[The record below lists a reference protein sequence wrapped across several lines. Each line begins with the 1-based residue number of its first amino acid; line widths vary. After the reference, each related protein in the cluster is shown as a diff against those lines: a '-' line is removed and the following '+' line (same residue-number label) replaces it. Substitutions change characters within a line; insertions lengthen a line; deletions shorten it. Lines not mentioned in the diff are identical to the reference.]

1 MLGVGAG
8 IVVVMMALVS
18 WNSKYHRSFHVDVN
32 ENRNWNILMFLCQP
46 IFLNLRHIFEDFLL
60 TALIK
65 KSEYDSKLTKYNILW
80 NIQFLFRKRRGLFS
94 ELAYQ
99 YFCQICS
106 NDHTSELRNSSTFHN
121 HYAVFKFWKR
131 SLSSLPDPII
141 VCPWSFIR
149 SLLLLRQWWCDSGW
163 EEETN
168 LILNNF
174 SMLMLRLTCIVTQR
188 RKNPKL
194 SG

>member
-1 MLGVGAG
+1 
-8 IVVVMMALVS
+8 
-18 WNSKYHRSFHVDVN
+18 
-32 ENRNWNILMFLCQP
+32 MFLCRP

-121 HYAVFKFWKR
+121 HCAVLKKITLITPGSDHCL
-131 SLSSLPDPII
+131 SLIIYSLTP
-141 VCPWSFIR
+141 VVETR
-149 SLLLLRQWWCDSGW
+149 DSNDVTLADS
-163 EEETN
+163 EEDTN
-168 LILNNF
+168 LHLNNIP
-174 SMLMLRLTCIVTQR
+174 MLMLRQTCIVTVVGSYY
-188 RKNPKL
+188 N
-194 SG
+194 

>member
-46 IFLNLRHIFEDFLL
+46 IFLNLRHVFEDFLL

-121 HYAVFKFWKR
+121 HCAVLKKITLITPGSDHCL
-131 SLSSLPDPII
+131 SLII
-141 VCPWSFIR
+141 HSFTPVVETVMMW
-149 SLLLLRQWWCDSGW
+149 LWLRGRDQP
-163 EEETN
+163 N
-168 LILNNF
+168 L
-174 SMLMLRLTCIVTQR
+174 
-188 RKNPKL
+188 K
-194 SG
+194 

>member
-18 WNSKYHRSFHVDVN
+18 WNSKYHRDFHVHAN

-65 KSEYDSKLTKYNILW
+65 KSEYDSKLTKYDILW

-121 HYAVFKFWKR
+121 HCAVLKKITLITPGSDHCL
-131 SLSSLPDPII
+131 SLII
-141 VCPWSFIR
+141 HSFTPVVETVMMW
-149 SLLLLRQWWCDSGW
+149 LWLRGRDQP
-163 EEETN
+163 N
-168 LILNNF
+168 L
-174 SMLMLRLTCIVTQR
+174 
-188 RKNPKL
+188 K
-194 SG
+194 

>member
-18 WNSKYHRSFHVDVN
+18 WNSKYHRNFHVDVN
-32 ENRNWNILMFLCQP
+32 ENRNGNIMMFLCQP
-46 IFLNLRHIFEDFLL
+46 IFLNLRHIFGDFLL

-65 KSEYDSKLTKYNILW
+65 KSEYDSKLTKYNISW

-106 NDHTSELRNSSTFHN
+106 NDHTSELRNSPPFHN
-121 HYAVFKFWKR
+121 HCAVFKFWKR
-131 SLSSLPDPII
+131 SLSSLTGPIN
-141 VCPWSFIR
+141 VCPWSFTR
-149 SLLLLRQWWCDSGW
+149 SLLLLRQQWCDSGW
-163 EEETN
+163 
-168 LILNNF
+168 
-174 SMLMLRLTCIVTQR
+174 LRGRYQPTQ
-188 RKNPKL
+188 K
-194 SG
+194 